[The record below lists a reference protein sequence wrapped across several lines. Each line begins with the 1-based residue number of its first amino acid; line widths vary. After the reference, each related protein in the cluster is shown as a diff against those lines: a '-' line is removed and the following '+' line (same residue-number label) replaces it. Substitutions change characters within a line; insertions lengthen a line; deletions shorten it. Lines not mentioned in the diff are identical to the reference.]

1 MPLVGVEHRWRR
13 CAGDPA
19 VRADG
24 AYTTHTE
31 QHLLKAMV
39 ATAVQPVGHLSL
51 VASVL
56 LDIGVQHQQGHPA
69 HLSHPY
75 PGEEGTPREWDLDA
89 DRAAGI
95 VQQGQRQ

>member
-1 MPLVGVEHRWRR
+1 MPI
-13 CAGDPA
+13 
-19 VRADG
+19 
-24 AYTTHTE
+24 
-31 QHLLKAMV
+31 
-39 ATAVQPVGHLSL
+39 AVQPVGHLSP

-75 PGEEGTPREWDLDA
+75 LGEEGTPGEDLDA